1 MGVGPRHVQFV
12 ARTVL
17 VKKNNVE
24 EGMRVLNRLMGKE
37 GLLDR
42 YRLTRHYE
50 KPTQMRRR
58 VNFEKAKAIYNEDM
72 DRKIALVMRK
82 NRLNPWV
89 GSA

>member
-1 MGVGPRHVQFV
+1 MGVGSRHVQFV

-24 EGMRVLNRLMGKE
+24 EGMRVLNRLMGRE

-42 YRLTRHYE
+42 YRLTRRYE

-72 DRKIALVMRK
+72 DRKITLVMRM